1 MVCTLRDDD
10 ICHHSGQ
17 NVVYSLG
24 AASESAVNF
33 DHCDDECCC

>member
-1 MVCTLRDDD
+1 MVFTLRDDD

-17 NVVYSLG
+17 MWRTPGVQ
-24 AASESAVNF
+24 ASESGVNF